1 MSMRT
6 PTCSHRFSLTVS
18 TDACLPVLL
27 GRFCIMYLPD
37 VIGELVC
44 CGCWL
49 LAVVCCLLPILSSPS
64 GSVTK
69 VRFQ

>member
-1 MSMRT
+1 
-6 PTCSHRFSLTVS
+6 
-18 TDACLPVLL
+18 
-27 GRFCIMYLPD
+27 MYLPD